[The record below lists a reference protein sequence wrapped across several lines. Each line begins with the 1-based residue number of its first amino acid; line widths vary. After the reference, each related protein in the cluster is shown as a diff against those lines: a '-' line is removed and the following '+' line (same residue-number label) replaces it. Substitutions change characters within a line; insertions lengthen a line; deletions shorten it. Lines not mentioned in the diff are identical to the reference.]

1 MSFACQ
7 SRHDRA
13 LKRRTNQTGVLR
25 WGVALLHT
33 SDVGRSF
40 PFIGQ
45 RCPTTSLACMPRV
58 VRPPQSVG
66 IIVLFSVE
74 HFGWRPCQQ
83 ECSST
88 RIVADLAFGQRQ
100 SAGPTPCVEGVSNF
114 ALGLALTR
122 LPLPPNLWSRACTCR
137 SGSELLDRLLT
148 FLGIERRGK
157 SSTLRVENCLGY
169 IREKQLKW
177 AEKQRVAILHIQP
190 G

>member
-25 WGVALLHT
+25 RGVALLHT
-33 SDVGRSF
+33 SDAGRSF

-58 VRPPQSVG
+58 VRPPHSVG
-66 IIVLFSVE
+66 IIVLSSVE
-74 HFGWRPCQQ
+74 HFRWRPRQQ
-83 ECSST
+83 QCRST
-88 RIVADLAFGQRQ
+88 RMVADLAFGQKQ
-100 SAGPTPCVEGVSNF
+100 SAGPTPCVEGVYNF

-122 LPLPPNLWSRACTCR
+122 LPLPPNLWSRASTCR
-137 SGSELLDRLLT
+137 RGNEHLDRLLT
-148 FLGIERRGK
+148 FLDIERWGK
-157 SSTLRVENCLGY
+157 SSTLRVETGPGY

-177 AEKQRVAILHIQP
+177 AEKQRVAIQHIQP